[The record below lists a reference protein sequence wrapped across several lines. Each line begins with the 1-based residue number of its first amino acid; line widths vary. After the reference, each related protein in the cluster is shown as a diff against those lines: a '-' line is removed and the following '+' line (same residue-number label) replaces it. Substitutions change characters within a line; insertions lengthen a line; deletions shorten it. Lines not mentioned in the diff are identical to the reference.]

1 MTKWAEFPAPAMF
14 DYHGGYLAE
23 TWSSAERPLK
33 LTHENGAELLSS
45 ELP

>member
-1 MTKWAEFPAPAMF
+1 MTKWAEFPAPAM
-14 DYHGGYLAE
+14 YSMVGTLQK